1 MTSPARA
8 ASILQPV
15 AALAF
20 AAAAV
25 ALGVGC
31 AHAEGDPAP
40 PVAPAA
46 PVPGAPASQQE
57 AQAWFKQVVKEVE
70 KAAGLEIQGREG
82 VKFRMATAADA
93 AQILA
98 GELSQFMPLDEA
110 MQQTGVQGL
119 GALFLARYCFKGR
132 GVLLIPENL
141 LHVTQAKDFN
151 PGQKAALLKMA
162 LAYACDL
169 ALLDSHFPLAEPY
182 NHPGGTDEAL
192 AQRAVW
198 EGHAR
203 MVAFR
208 IAKALGA
215 EGPVI
220 DATLRNSFMI
230 EPPVETEEIE
240 KQTAPDPQDQALPK
254 EARIA
259 KAKAAAERKKNL
271 LATAKR
277 LHAVKVGAMVRLGE
291 VGRRFVEAVEKARGA
306 KGIIE
311 VLKKPPRRT
320 SEVIVPGD
328 YLDGDDG
335 PSDDVLGQALAK
347 AVATWF
353 QPEQWVCGHSILGA
367 LSLNDIQA
375 DLLWHSG
382 AGPRVELLNSFDHVY
397 ITGQS
402 LIARPVKD
410 DPKFPRERTA
420 AIHLFRDEA
429 AASRFIAYKCAGVF
443 GDWHRLLEEGFQ
455 VKDTMN
461 LSRDGLNLPPH
472 PAGRVDEARVLG
484 AKIVRKDNSEFSDN
498 AFYYRKGAWVLE
510 INLDVTPPLPELGE
524 CAGFF
529 VSSWNDAQKA
539 EKEKKKEEKQ

>member
-1 MTSPARA
+1 MAMTATTSPTRRP
-8 ASILQPV
+8 SILQPV
-15 AALAF
+15 AALALAATLF
-20 AAAAV
+20 AGCA
-25 ALGVGC
+25 GC
-31 AHAEGDPAP
+31 AHAEGA
-40 PVAPAA
+40 AAA
-46 PVPGAPASQQE
+46 PLAGAPASAQE
-57 AQAWFKQVVKEVE
+57 AQAWFEQVLKEVE
-70 KAAGLEIQGREG
+70 KASGLEVQGREG
-82 VKFRMATAADA
+82 VKFRMTTAEEAS
-93 AQILA
+93 QVLA
-98 GELSQFMPLDEA
+98 GELSQFMPLQET
-110 MQQTGVQGL
+110 MEQTGAQGL

-132 GVLLIPENL
+132 GVLLIPENVA
-141 LHVTQAKDFN
+141 HVTLAKDFDA
-151 PGQKAALLKMA
+151 GQKAALLKMA
-162 LAYACDL
+162 LAYACDV

-208 IAKALGA
+208 VAKALGA

-230 EPPVETEEIE
+230 EPPLETTEIE
-240 KQTAPDPQDQALPK
+240 KQTAPDPQDLALPK

-259 KAKAAAERKKNL
+259 KAQAAAERRKNL
-271 LATAKR
+271 LDAAKR

-291 VGRRFVEAVEKARGA
+291 VGRRFVEAIEKARGA
-306 KGIIE
+306 QGIVE
-311 VLKKPPRRT
+311 VLKKPPTRT

-328 YLDGDDG
+328 YLDGAPG
-335 PSDDVLGQALAK
+335 LPDDVLGQALAQ

-353 QPEQWVCGHSILGA
+353 QPEQWVTGHSVLGA
-367 LSLNDIQA
+367 LSLNDIQT

-382 AGPRVELLNSFDHVY
+382 AGPRVELLNSYDHVY

-429 AASRFIAYKCAGVF
+429 AASRFIAYKCAGIF

-461 LSRDGLNLPPH
+461 LSRDGLSLPPN
-472 PAGRVDEARVLG
+472 PAGRLDEARVLG
-484 AKIVRKDNSEFSDN
+484 AKIVRKDNSEFADN
-498 AFYYRKGAWVLE
+498 AFYFRKGAWVLE

-524 CAGFF
+524 CAGYF
-529 VSSWNDAQKA
+529 VSSWNKAQKA
-539 EKEKKKEEKQ
+539 EKEEKK

>member
-1 MTSPARA
+1 MTSMTCPTRFPA
-8 ASILQPV
+8 ILQPV
-15 AALAF
+15 AAFAL
-20 AAAAV
+20 AAAATLSV
-25 ALGVGC
+25 SC
-31 AHAEGDPAP
+31 ARAEGTPT
-40 PVAPAA
+40 
-46 PVPGAPASQQE
+46 PGAPASQQE
-57 AQAWFKQVVKEVE
+57 AQAWFEQVLKEVE
-70 KAAGLEIQGREG
+70 KASGLEMQGREG
-82 VKFRMATAADA
+82 VRFRMLSPADA
-93 AQILA
+93 APILA
-98 GELSQFMPLDEA
+98 GELAQFMPIEGTVE
-110 MQQTGVQGL
+110 QTGAEGL

-132 GVLLIPENL
+132 GVLLIPENVA
-141 LHVTQAKDFN
+141 HVPQAKDFT

-162 LAYACDL
+162 LAYACDV

-208 IAKALGA
+208 VAKALGA

-240 KQTAPDPQDQALPK
+240 KHTALSPEDLALPK

-271 LATAKR
+271 LDTAKR

-306 KGIIE
+306 KGIVE
-311 VLKKPPRRT
+311 VLKKPPART

-328 YLDGDDG
+328 YLDGEPG
-335 PSDDVLGQALAK
+335 LSDDVLGQALAQ

-353 QPEQWVCGHSILGA
+353 QPAQWVTGHSVLGA

-375 DLLWHSG
+375 DLLWHAG
-382 AGPRVELLNSFDHVY
+382 AGPRVELLNSYDHVY

-429 AASRFIAYKCAGVF
+429 AASRYIAYKCACIF
-443 GDWHRLLEEGFQ
+443 DDWHRLLEEGFQ

-472 PAGRVDEARVLG
+472 PAGRLDEARVLG
-484 AKIVRKDNSEFSDN
+484 AKVVRKDNSEFGDH
-498 AFYYRKGAWVLE
+498 AFYFRKGAWVLE
-510 INLDVTPPLPELGE
+510 LNLDVTPALPELGE
-524 CAGFF
+524 CAGYF
-529 VSSWNDAQKA
+529 VESWNAAQKA
-539 EKEKKKEEKQ
+539 GKEKKKGEEK

>member
-1 MTSPARA
+1 MTAMTSPTRA

-20 AAAAV
+20 AAAFAV
-25 ALGVGC
+25 ALAAGS
-31 AHAEGDPAP
+31 AHAEGEA
-40 PVAPAA
+40 AA

-57 AQAWFKQVVKEVE
+57 AQAWFEQVVKEVE
-70 KAAGLEIQGREG
+70 KASGLEIQGREG
-82 VKFRMATAADA
+82 VKFRMATAEDA

-98 GELSQFMPLDEA
+98 GELAQFMPLDEP

-132 GVLLIPENL
+132 GVLLIPENVA
-141 LHVTQAKDFN
+141 HVTQAQGFSA
-151 PGQKAALLKMA
+151 GQKAALLKMA
-162 LAYACDL
+162 LAYACDV

-208 IAKALGA
+208 VAKALGA

-230 EPPVETEEIE
+230 EPPVETAEIE
-240 KQTAPDPQDQALPK
+240 KHTALRPEDLALPK

-259 KAKAAAERKKNL
+259 KAREAAEKRKIMLEN
-271 LATAKR
+271 AKR

-335 PSDDVLGQALAK
+335 PSDDALGQALAK

-353 QPEQWVCGHSILGA
+353 QPEQWVTAHSILGA

-382 AGPRVELLNSFDHVY
+382 AGPRVELLNSYDHVY
-397 ITGQS
+397 VTGQS
-402 LIARPVKD
+402 LIARAVKD
-410 DPKFPRERTA
+410 DPKYPRERTA
-420 AIHLFRDEA
+420 AIHVFRDEA
-429 AASRFIAYKCAGVF
+429 AASRFILYKFAGIQ

-484 AKIVRKDNSEFSDN
+484 AKVVRKDNSEFAENS
-498 AFYYRKGAWVLE
+498 FYFRKGTWVLE

-529 VSSWNDAQKA
+529 VASWNEAQKA
-539 EKEKKKEEKQ
+539 EQEKKKKGEEK

>member
-1 MTSPARA
+1 MTLMTATTSPTRA
-8 ASILQPV
+8 ASLRQPV
-15 AALAF
+15 AVLALA
-20 AAAAV
+20 AALAV
-25 ALGVGC
+25 GS
-31 AHAEGDPAP
+31 AHAEGAAP
-40 PVAPAA
+40 PA
-46 PVPGAPASQQE
+46 VPGAPASQQE
-57 AQAWFKQVVKEVE
+57 AQAWFEQVLKEVE
-70 KAAGLEIQGREG
+70 KASGLEMQGREG

-98 GELSQFMPLDEA
+98 GELAQFMPLDEP

-141 LHVTQAKDFN
+141 AHVTLAQDFSA
-151 PGQKAALLKMA
+151 GQKAALLKMA
-162 LAYACDL
+162 LAYACDV

-182 NHPGGTDEAL
+182 NHPGGTDQAL

-208 IAKALGA
+208 VAKALNA
-215 EGPVI
+215 EGPVL

-240 KQTAPDPQDQALPK
+240 KHAALRPEDLALPK

-259 KAKAAAERKKNL
+259 KAREAAERRKNL
-271 LATAKR
+271 LETAKR

-311 VLKKPPRRT
+311 VLKKPPTRT

-328 YLDGDDG
+328 YLDGEPG

-347 AVATWF
+347 SVATWF
-353 QPEQWVCGHSILGA
+353 QPEQWATAHSILGA
-367 LSLNDIQA
+367 LSLNDIQS

-382 AGPRVELLNSFDHVY
+382 AGPRVELLNSYDHVY

-429 AASRFIAYKCAGVF
+429 AASRYMAYKCAGIF

-472 PAGRVDEARVLG
+472 PAGRLDEARVLG
-484 AKIVRKDNSEFSDN
+484 AKIVRKDNSEFGDN
-498 AFYYRKGAWVLE
+498 AFYFRKGAWVLE

-529 VSSWNDAQKA
+529 IASWNDAQKA
-539 EKEKKKEEKQ
+539 EQEKKKDGKK